1 MDISAEILSSYGLA
15 GHLDTGTR
23 GPMMAEC
30 GEVALAGVLSVGG
43 LIVRRLAGAWQ
54 GFIGPPTR
62 LTCSTRVLLNASCS
76 ALTHTPALRVT
87 SLSAPLRTTSIPSC

>member
-30 GEVALAGVLSVGG
+30 GEVALAGVRSVGG

-54 GFIGPPTR
+54 GFIGPPTD
-62 LTCSTRVLLNASCS
+62 SRVPLVCYSM
-76 ALTHTPALRVT
+76 PA
-87 SLSAPLRTTSIPSC
+87 APP

>member
-1 MDISAEILSSYGLA
+1 
-15 GHLDTGTR
+15 
-23 GPMMAEC
+23 MMAEC
-30 GEVALAGVLSVGG
+30 GEVALAGALSVGG

-76 ALTHTPALRVT
+76 ALAHIQGYI
-87 SLSAPLRTTSIPSC
+87 PLRPTSNYI